1 MISLKVSIL
10 CGFLLLNAQN
20 YTKNWEGSDLPGH
33 SFAKFEDFNGK
44 QDFKI
49 KLDKNES
56 FIFNYTVTVK
66 KGDLHLEVKSPGGTV
81 LTKDFKGTDSGE
93 LKILN
98 PKGQKYKFIFSARH
112 AEGNFDIKYKKI

>member
-1 MISLKVSIL
+1 MIILKISIL
-10 CGFLLLNAQN
+10 CGVLLLNAQN

-44 QDFKI
+44 QDFKV

-56 FIFNYTVTVK
+56 FVFNYTANLK
-66 KGDLHLEVKSPGGTV
+66 KGELHLEVKSPGGTV
-81 LTKDFKGTDSGE
+81 FTKNITGTDSGE
-93 LKILN
+93 LKVLN
-98 PKGQKYKFIFSARH
+98 LKGEQYKFIFRAKH